1 MGIYTERL
9 RELIKGIPRDPTGFT
24 PEIASM
30 CLAQLANGALQVIAQ
45 LEEAN
50 EDLEKENNALVEML
64 VDAGVAPP
72 WSPQPTTEA

>member
-9 RELIKGIPRDPTGFT
+9 RELIKGIPRSPQGFT
-24 PEIASM
+24 PELASM

-50 EDLEKENNALVEML
+50 EDLEKENNRLIEML
-64 VDAGVAPP
+64 VEAGVAPP
-72 WSPQPTTEA
+72 WAPTGD